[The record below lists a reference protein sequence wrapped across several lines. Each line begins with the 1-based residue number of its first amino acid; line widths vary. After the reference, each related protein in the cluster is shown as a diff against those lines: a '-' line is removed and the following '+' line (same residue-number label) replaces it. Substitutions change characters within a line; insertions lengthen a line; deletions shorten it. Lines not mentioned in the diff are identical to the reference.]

1 MIPDLLNFI
10 NENGLKIMLDL
21 KGWEYLSNSALI
33 INELAVVKPDF
44 YPEKHILARGKK
56 GYIYASGTTRINYAG
71 NEFSS
76 VGDLLMECGESAIKQ
91 FKEWVFLEEKE
102 WVLTNG
108 NDWLASFTTL
118 DKLPKRT
125 TYRC

>member
-1 MIPDLLNFI
+1 MLPDLLNFI
-10 NENGLKIMLDL
+10 DENGLKIMLEL
-21 KGWEYLSNSALI
+21 NGWEYSRSALI
-33 INELAVVKPDF
+33 LNELAVVKPDF
-44 YPEKHILARGKK
+44 YPENHILARGKK
-56 GYIYASGTTRINYAG
+56 GYIYASGVSRINYAG
-71 NEFSS
+71 REFNS
-76 VGDLLMECGESAIKQ
+76 VEELLRECGESAVKD

-108 NDWLASFTTL
+108 KEWVASFSTL

>member
-1 MIPDLLNFI
+1 MSNVARPTQFYRRKWIKNNARFKRLGVFSISAGREFNSVEELL
-10 NENGLKIMLDL
+10 
-21 KGWEYLSNSALI
+21 A
-33 INELAVVKPDF
+33 
-44 YPEKHILARGKK
+44 
-56 GYIYASGTTRINYAG
+56 
-71 NEFSS
+71 
-76 VGDLLMECGESAIKQ
+76 ECGETAVKQ

>member
-1 MIPDLLNFI
+1 MLPDLLNFI
-10 NENGLKIMLDL
+10 DENGLKIMLDL
-21 KGWEYLSNSALI
+21 KGWEYSQSALI
-33 INELAVVKPDF
+33 INNLAVIKPDF
-44 YPEKHILARGKK
+44 YPEKHILAKGKK

-71 NEFSS
+71 REFNS
-76 VGDLLMECGESAIKQ
+76 VEELLTECGETAVKQ